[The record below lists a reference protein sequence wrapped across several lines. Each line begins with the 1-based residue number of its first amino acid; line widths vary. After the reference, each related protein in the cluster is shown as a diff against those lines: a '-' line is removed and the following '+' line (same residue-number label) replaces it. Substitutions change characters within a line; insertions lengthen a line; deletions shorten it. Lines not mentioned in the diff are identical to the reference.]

1 MPRNRLRRKRMAK
14 QRIGM
19 KNNVVAAATAGQSS
33 PPSPMITGMKGGT
46 VCSAPLVSTTAHA
59 YSLEPTNAGRKVGPK
74 GNSMEFTKRDP
85 PFEGPP
91 ITMLRERTR
100 RSYQVC
106 GGGKLARNSGVC
118 RERVVN
124 RLT

>member
-1 MPRNRLRRKRMAK
+1 MT
-14 QRIGM
+14 I
-19 KNNVVAAATAGQSS
+19 
-33 PPSPMITGMKGGT
+33 
-46 VCSAPLVSTTAHA
+46 
-59 YSLEPTNAGRKVGPK
+59 
-74 GNSMEFTKRDP
+74 EFTKRGTTFD
-85 PFEGPP
+85 GPP

>member
-1 MPRNRLRRKRMAK
+1 MVPKH
-14 QRIGM
+14 
-19 KNNVVAAATAGQSS
+19 TA
-33 PPSPMITGMKGGT
+33 
-46 VCSAPLVSTTAHA
+46 
-59 YSLEPTNAGRKVGPK
+59 RKVEPK
-74 GNSMEFTKRDP
+74 PMTIEFTKRGITFD
-85 PFEGPP
+85 GPP

>member
-1 MPRNRLRRKRMAK
+1 MVPKH
-14 QRIGM
+14 
-19 KNNVVAAATAGQSS
+19 TA
-33 PPSPMITGMKGGT
+33 
-46 VCSAPLVSTTAHA
+46 
-59 YSLEPTNAGRKVGPK
+59 RKVEPK
-74 GNSMEFTKRDP
+74 PITIEFTKRGTTFD
-85 PFEGPP
+85 GPP

-106 GGGKLARNSGVC
+106 GGGRLARNSGVC

>member
-1 MPRNRLRRKRMAK
+1 MVPKQTARNVEPKAMIIELAKR
-14 QRIGM
+14 
-19 KNNVVAAATAGQSS
+19 
-33 PPSPMITGMKGGT
+33 GT
-46 VCSAPLVSTTAHA
+46 T
-59 YSLEPTNAGRKVGPK
+59 
-74 GNSMEFTKRDP
+74 FD
-85 PFEGPP
+85 GPP

-106 GGGKLARNSGVC
+106 GGGRLARNSGVC